1 MRKECY
7 DARQKALDLLRRH
20 SDPGVA
26 DNSNFRAEGVMTH
39 DTQMGSNPTSAMIVP
54 LPMDE
59 ENMAKLLPFNS
70 NDNKL
75 YQLVDHTDT
84 KQKVPNIKSLDFSK
98 NEDGQELSPSVVC
111 DTEEHKNLPFFKGDD
126 FGSETVK
133 NLILKFL
140 KQYYWIYD
148 YGDRQGLLD
157 AYHSEAC
164 FSLFIPFNPQDP
176 ASSLATYF
184 RYSRNMK
191 TCKDP
196 NLRAHL
202 LKHTK
207 HDIVDFLSVLP
218 RTQHDLSSFLV
229 DVCVQTEKMLCFS
242 VNGLF
247 KE

>member
-1 MRKECY
+1 MVLRTLSFQG
-7 DARQKALDLLRRH
+7 DA
-20 SDPGVA
+20 
-26 DNSNFRAEGVMTH
+26 
-39 DTQMGSNPTSAMIVP
+39 
-54 LPMDE
+54 
-59 ENMAKLLPFNS
+59 
-70 NDNKL
+70 
-75 YQLVDHTDT
+75 
-84 KQKVPNIKSLDFSK
+84 
-98 NEDGQELSPSVVC
+98 
-111 DTEEHKNLPFFKGDD
+111 
-126 FGSETVK
+126 FGSETMK

-148 YGDRQGLLD
+148 YGDRQGLLG

-191 TCKDP
+191 TCKGP

-207 HDIVDFLSVLP
+207 PDIVDFLSVLP
-218 RTQHDLSSFLV
+218 RTQHDLNSFLV

-247 KE
+247 KEAPTRTPTHPGLNYIHICLPRDIPGDRTQATVIKVPDIFMK